1 MTEKTE
7 MPHKIKLVVIED
19 IISSLMALGIIDDRT
34 SSSFI
39 IEQLEVVEVIKVI
52 EPEGEAKCQ

>member
-1 MTEKTE
+1 MSEKTE
-7 MPHKIKLVVIED
+7 TPHKIKLIVIED

-52 EPEGEAKCQ
+52 EPEGEAK